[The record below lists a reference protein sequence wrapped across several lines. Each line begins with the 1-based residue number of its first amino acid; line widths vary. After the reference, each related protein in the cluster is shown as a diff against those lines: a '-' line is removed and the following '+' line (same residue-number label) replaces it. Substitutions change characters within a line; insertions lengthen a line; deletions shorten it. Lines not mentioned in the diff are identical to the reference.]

1 MKTRPARL
9 LLAGA
14 WPFIVLALATGCT
27 SDNAADSLTST
38 TQAQID
44 SAAPPTLATAPTP
57 SPPASDT
64 PAAATTVQL
73 AVPDGAALL
82 QQGFAELADGYHF
95 VTTAMV
101 QGAVAVSA
109 EGDHVGDR
117 TRLDVTSNGATLGY
131 IVTPEGNWVS
141 QNGTWQELD
150 EVAPASDPI
159 SSLATPIDVT
169 VTSYGA
175 ASATLSATYP
185 AGALALPG
193 DATITVVFEIAGTSI
208 RSMTYAATGEANASV
223 RADISPLTDQSPI
236 SVPSVD
242 G

>member
-14 WPFIVLALATGCT
+14 WPFIVLALTTGCT
-27 SDNAADSLTST
+27 SEDAADSQAST
-38 TQAQID
+38 TLAQLD
-44 SAAPPTLATAPTP
+44 SAAPPTPPTSP
-57 SPPASDT
+57 STPTSASDT

-73 AVPDGAALL
+73 AVPDGEALL

-95 VTTAMV
+95 VTTATV
-101 QGAVAVSA
+101 QGAVALSA
-109 EGDHVGDR
+109 EGDHIGDR

-131 IVTPEGNWVS
+131 IVTPEGSWAS

-150 EVAPASDPI
+150 EIAPVTDPI
-159 SSLATPIDVT
+159 SPLASPTEVT

-175 ASATLSATYP
+175 AAATLSATYP
-185 AGALALPG
+185 AEALALPG
-193 DATITVVFEIAGTSI
+193 DAMVTVVFEILGTSI
-208 RSMTYAATGEANASV
+208 QSMTYAPADDATTSV
-223 RADISPLTDQSPI
+223 RADISPLADASPI

-242 G
+242 S